1 MDLVRIDG
9 IEKGR
14 EEGNKK
20 ERIKWRE
27 GNEWERNE
35 GRVTEKNREKTLKE
49 RKLHELIRTRE

>member
-1 MDLVRIDG
+1 MRIDG